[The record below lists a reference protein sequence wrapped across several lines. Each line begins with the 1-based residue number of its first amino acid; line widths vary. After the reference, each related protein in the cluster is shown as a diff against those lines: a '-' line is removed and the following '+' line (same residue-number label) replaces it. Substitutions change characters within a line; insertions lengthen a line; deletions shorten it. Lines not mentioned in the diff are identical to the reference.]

1 LIFLC
6 NRGKEEAEIM
16 TTFNFTGKKTVVTGA
31 NRGMGFAIAKAFFDS
46 GSEVVLLDIS
56 DEVVNTAKQLDP
68 SGERVFGVQ
77 GDVGVIPNIEG
88 IFKKCLDKLN
98 GEIDIL
104 VNCAGIS
111 KRGACE
117 NFPIDDWE
125 SVMNVNANALF
136 FLCQYAGREMLE
148 KGSGKIIN
156 IASMLSFLGSAGSI
170 AYSASKGAVAQI
182 TKSLCISWGAR
193 GINVNAVAPGWV
205 NTELTGPM
213 RQNTELTERISKRI
227 PMARWAEPED
237 IAGPVLFLASDNARY
252 INGAILL
259 VDGGYMAG

>member
-1 LIFLC
+1 M
-6 NRGKEEAEIM
+6 N
-16 TTFNFTGKKTVVTGA
+16 TFNFTGKKTVVTGA
-31 NRGMGFAIAKAFFDS
+31 NRGLGFAIAKAFFGG
-46 GSEVVLLDIS
+46 GSQVVLLDIS
-56 DEVVNTAKQLDP
+56 DEVENTAKNLDP
-68 SGERVFGVQ
+68 TGEKVFGVQ
-77 GDVGVIPNIEG
+77 GDVSVVSNVEG

-111 KRGACE
+111 RRGESE
-117 NFPIDDWE
+117 NFPIGDWE

-136 FLCQYAGREMLE
+136 FLCQYAGREMLK

-156 IASMLSFLGSAGSI
+156 IASMMSFFGSRGSI

-182 TKSLCISWGAR
+182 TKSLCIAWGGR

-205 NTELTGPM
+205 KTVLTGPM
-213 RQNTELTERISKRI
+213 RQNVELTESISKRI

-237 IAGPVLFLASDNARY
+237 IADPVLFLASDHARY
-252 INGAILL
+252 INGAILPI
-259 VDGGYMAG
+259 DGGYLVA